1 MVKRLVPLLVSL
13 LLLGFAAAGCGG
25 DEKEEG
31 GGGDGKPA
39 QEPSG
44 SGKLD
49 PSDPAVKQAV
59 ANCKQK
65 ANAASKLSA
74 DVRSD
79 LGKLCE
85 KTVRGDEDAVR
96 KASQEICVKIV
107 REAAPAGPARERA
120 LMACKQA
127 GRDTP

>member
-1 MVKRLVPLLVSL
+1 MVKRLAPLLVSL

-25 DEKEEG
+25 DEKEG
-31 GGGDGKPA
+31 GGGNGKPA
-39 QEPSG
+39 QEPSA

-49 PSDPAVKQAV
+49 PSDPAVRQAV

-79 LGKLCE
+79 LDKLCE
-85 KTVRGDEDAVR
+85 KTVKGDEDAVR
-96 KASQEICVKIV
+96 KASEEICVKIV
-107 REAAPAGPARERA
+107 RESAPAGPAREQA
-120 LMACKQA
+120 LTACKQA
-127 GRDTP
+127 SRGTP

>member
-1 MVKRLVPLLVSL
+1 MLKRLALLLVSL

-25 DEKEEG
+25 DETEG
-31 GGGDGKPA
+31 GGGDDKPA

-44 SGKLD
+44 SGRLD

-74 DVRSD
+74 DVRAD

-85 KTVRGDEDAVR
+85 KTVSGDEDAVR

-107 REAAPAGPARERA
+107 QSAPAGPARKRA

-127 GRDTP
+127 GRGTP